1 MLDPAL
7 TRAVRAV
14 AGENVSL
21 VEELKRRK
29 VFKVGA
35 AYLVV
40 AWLAVQAAS
49 IGFPAFDAPPWV
61 LRIFILVALLGF
73 PIALVLAWV
82 FEATPQGVKL
92 DASAAGNKRVMA
104 VAGVLVLLAL
114 GWYFLGAPALRKVD
128 PAPTTAASVPADEH
142 SIAVLPFVNMSTD
155 SAQEFFSDGI
165 AEELL
170 NQLAQFPDLM
180 VAARTSAFQFKGKNL
195 DVADIGRKLNVAHV
209 LEGSV
214 RKEGAR
220 LRITAQ
226 LIKTA
231 TGFHLWSQTYERDAA
246 DVFKVQDE
254 ISTAI
259 AKTLEAKLS
268 GRVEATAPKA
278 ADPAAYDD
286 YLLARS
292 LVARRVGDSLPL
304 AIAAFDRAIARAPDY
319 SPAHSG
325 RAFALA
331 IEPGWSATLPVDVTF
346 PKALADADE
355 AMRLDPGNAEA
366 YMVRGILRSVH
377 EYQQVAADADFDRA
391 LALGSGSVDILN
403 FVGDNFEFTG
413 NLRAAERLKRQAMA
427 RDPLAFVHPMNLTNI
442 LVAQGRFREAIAIGA
457 RALTLGDALFTRHEL
472 FWAYLRLADLDRARE
487 LAAAICAEVGPDA
500 SRCLAVR
507 IALHAL
513 NGDRRAL
520 DLAVDKLAANRATK
534 QAGGWGSNPDASEI
548 ASLFANYVGDMP
560 RATAALRESLP
571 NNADWIAT
579 QALLSGPNGARL
591 PEEVSQDPAWLAV
604 WNDPRLRE
612 AMSVYRVNLAAFRKG
627 E

>member
-1 MLDPAL
+1 M
-7 TRAVRAV
+7 
-14 AGENVSL
+14 SL
-21 VEELKRRK
+21 IAELKRRR
-29 VFKVGA
+29 VFRVAA
-35 AYLVV
+35 AYVVV

-49 IGFPAFDAPPWV
+49 IGFPAFDAPPWAMRV
-61 LRIFILVALLGF
+61 FILVVALGF
-73 PIALVLAWV
+73 PLALVLAWA
-82 FEATPQGVKL
+82 FEITPEGVRL
-92 DASAAGNKRVMA
+92 ESAPVGNKRVYAAAAILAALA
-104 VAGVLVLLAL
+104 V
-114 GWYFLGAPALRKVD
+114 GWYVTQRPAAQTQAD
-128 PAPTTAASVPADEH
+128 PH
-142 SIAVLPFVNMSTD
+142 SIAVLPFVNMSND
-155 SAQEFFSDGI
+155 PAQEFFSDGI

-214 RKEGAR
+214 RKDGAR

-226 LIKTA
+226 LIKSG
-231 TGFHLWSQTYERDAA
+231 TGFHMWSQTFERDAS

-259 AKTLEAKLS
+259 AKTLQAKLG
-268 GRVEATAPKA
+268 GRSTETVAPKT

-304 AIAAFDRAIARAPDY
+304 AIAAFDRAIARDPNY

-377 EYQQVAADADFDRA
+377 HYQQVAADADFDRA
-391 LALGSGSVDILN
+391 LALAPGSVDILN

-413 NLRAAERLKRQAMA
+413 KLRAAERLKRQAMA
-427 RDPLAFVHPMNLTNI
+427 LDPLAFVHPMNLTGI
-442 LVAQGRFREAIAIGA
+442 LSAQGRFREAVAIGEHA
-457 RALTLGDALFTRHEL
+457 ITLGNALYTRYEL
-472 FWAYLRLADLDRARE
+472 FWAHLRLAELDRARD
-487 LAAAICAEVGPDA
+487 LAAAICGEVGPDA

-507 IALHAL
+507 VALNAV
-513 NGDRRAL
+513 NGDRHAL
-520 DLAVDKLAANRATK
+520 DLAADKLAANRAAK
-534 QAGGWGSNPDASEI
+534 PPGGWASNPDASEI
-548 ASLFANYVGDMP
+548 ASVFANYAGDMP
-560 RATAALRESLP
+560 RATAALREALH
-571 NNADWIAT
+571 NNYDWIAT

-591 PEEVSQDPAWLAV
+591 PEEVSQDPEWLAA

-612 AMSVYRVNLAAFRKG
+612 AMAAYRANLAAFRKG

>member
-1 MLDPAL
+1 MSFFD
-7 TRAVRAV
+7 
-14 AGENVSL
+14 
-21 VEELKRRK
+21 ELKRRR
-29 VFKVGA
+29 VFKVAA
-35 AYLVV
+35 AYVVV

-49 IGFPAFDAPPWV
+49 IGFPAFDAPPWAMRV
-61 LRIFILVALLGF
+61 FILVVALGF
-73 PIALVLAWV
+73 PLAVVLAWV
-82 FEATPQGVKL
+82 FDITPEGVRL
-92 DASAAGNKRVMA
+92 ESAPVGNKRVYA
-104 VAGVLVLLAL
+104 AAGILAALAIAWYVAQRPSTQG
-114 GWYFLGAPALRKVD
+114 GE
-128 PAPTTAASVPADEH
+128 ADAH
-142 SIAVLPFVNMSTD
+142 SIAVLPFVNMSND
-155 SAQEFFSDGI
+155 PAQEFFSDGI

-214 RKEGAR
+214 RKDGTR

-226 LIKTA
+226 LIKSG
-231 TGFHLWSQTYERDAA
+231 TGFHLWSQTFERDAS

-268 GRVEATAPKA
+268 GRHAETEAPKT

-292 LVARRVGDSLPL
+292 LLARRVGDSLPL

-331 IEPGWSATLPVDVTF
+331 IEPGWSATLPFDVAYSR
-346 PKALADADE
+346 ALADAGE

-366 YMVRGILRSVH
+366 YMARGILRNAH
-377 EYQQVAADADFDRA
+377 FEQVAAAADFERA
-391 LALGSGSVDILN
+391 LALAPGSVDVLN
-403 FVGDNFEFTG
+403 FAGDNFEFSA

-427 RDPLAFVHPMNLTNI
+427 LDPLAFVHPMNLTDI
-442 LVAQGRFREAIAIGA
+442 LRAQGRFRDAIAVGE
-457 RALTLGDALFTRHEL
+457 RAIALGNGLYTRYEL
-472 FWAYLRLADLDRARE
+472 FWAYLRLAELDHARE
-487 LAAAICAEVGPDA
+487 LATAICAEVGPDA
-500 SRCLAVR
+500 NRCLSVR
-507 IALHAL
+507 VALHAA
-513 NGDRRAL
+513 DRDQPAL
-520 DLAVDKLAANRATK
+520 ALAIDKLSANLAAK
-534 QAGGWGSNPDASEI
+534 QSGGWAGNPGSADA

-560 RATAALRESLP
+560 RATAAVRAALRG
-571 NNADWIAT
+571 NDGWIVMP
-579 QALLSGPNGARL
+579 LLGGPHGAQL
-591 PEEVSQDPAWLAV
+591 PEEVSQDPQWLAV
-604 WNDPRLRE
+604 WNDPKLRE
-612 AMSVYRVNLAAFRKG
+612 TMAAYRANLAAFRKG

>member
-1 MLDPAL
+1 L
-7 TRAVRAV
+7 
-14 AGENVSL
+14 SL
-21 VEELKRRK
+21 IAELKRRR

-49 IGFPAFDAPPWV
+49 IGFPAFDAPPWA

-73 PIALVLAWV
+73 PVALVLAWV
-82 FEATPQGVKL
+82 FETTPEGVKL
-92 DASAAGNKRVMA
+92 DASASGSKRLMA
-104 VAGVLVLLAL
+104 VAFVLVLLAL
-114 GWYFLGAPALRKVD
+114 GWYFFGAPALRSGDSSPVAAAT
-128 PAPTTAASVPADEH
+128 APVADAH
-142 SIAVLPFVNMSTD
+142 SIAVLPFVNMSID
-155 SAQEFFSDGI
+155 PAQEFFSDGI

-231 TGFHLWSQTYERDAA
+231 TGFHLWSQTFERDAS

-268 GRVEATAPKA
+268 GRAAEGAVPKA

-292 LVARRVGDSLPL
+292 LVARRIGDSLPL
-304 AIAAFDRAIARAPDY
+304 AIAAFDRAIAGDPGY
-319 SPAHSG
+319 SLAHSG

-331 IEPGWSATLPVDVTF
+331 IEPGWSASLPVDVTY

-377 EYQQVAADADFDRA
+377 DYQQVAADADFDRA
-391 LALGSGSVDILN
+391 LAVAPGSVDILN

-413 NLRAAERLKRQAMA
+413 RLRAAERLKRQAMA
-427 RDPLAFVHPMNLTNI
+427 LDPLAFVHPMNLTNI
-442 LVAQGRFREAIAIGA
+442 LVAQGRFREAVAIGEHA
-457 RALTLGDALFTRHEL
+457 ITLGNALYTRHEL
-472 FWAYLRLADLDRARE
+472 FWAYLRLAELDHARDQ
-487 LAAAICAEVGPDA
+487 ATAICGEVGADA

-507 IALHAL
+507 IALHVVD
-513 NGDRRAL
+513 GDRHAL
-520 DLAVDKLAANRATK
+520 GLAVDKLAANRGAK
-534 QAGGWGSNPDASEI
+534 QPGGWGATR
-548 ASLFANYVGDMP
+548 MHP
-560 RATAALRESLP
+560 RSPRCSRIMSATCRERRQRCARPCRTTMTGSP
-571 NNADWIAT
+571 RRPCSAVRTARACPRRSARI
-579 QALLSGPNGARL
+579 LSGSPSGTIRGCAR
-591 PEEVSQDPAWLAV
+591 PWPCIARIS
-604 WNDPRLRE
+604 LRS
-612 AMSVYRVNLAAFRKG
+612 ARASRRR
-627 E
+627 

>member
-1 MLDPAL
+1 MRRKRMACFARPSQRLRGRL
-7 TRAVRAV
+7 
-14 AGENVSL
+14 GGGMSL
-21 VEELKRRK
+21 VAELKRRN

-49 IGFPAFDAPPWV
+49 IGFPAFDAPPWAMRV
-61 LRIFILVALLGF
+61 FILVVALGF
-73 PIALVLAWV
+73 PLAVVLAWV
-82 FEATPQGVKL
+82 FDITPEGVRL
-92 DASAAGNKRVMA
+92 ESAPVGNKRV
-104 VAGVLVLLAL
+104 
-114 GWYFLGAPALRKVD
+114 Y
-128 PAPTTAASVPADEH
+128 TTAAIFAVLAIGWYVWRRPLLPTEADAHSV
-142 SIAVLPFVNMSTD
+142 AVLPFVNMSTD
-155 SAQEFFSDGI
+155 PAQEFFSDGI

-170 NQLAQFPDLM
+170 NHLAQSPDLM

-195 DVADIGRKLNVAHV
+195 DVAEIGRKLNVAHV

-231 TGFHLWSQTYERDAA
+231 TGFHLWSQTYERDTA

-268 GRVEATAPKA
+268 GRSADPAAPKT

-304 AIAAFDRAIARAPDY
+304 AIAAFDRAIARDPNF

-355 AMRLDPGNAEA
+355 AMRLDSGNAEA
-366 YMVRGILRSVH
+366 YMVRGILRSVRQY
-377 EYQQVAADADFDRA
+377 EQVAADADFDRA
-391 LALGSGSVDILN
+391 LALAPGSVDILN

-427 RDPLAFVHPMNLTNI
+427 LDPLAFVHPMNLINI
-442 LVAQGRFREAIAIGA
+442 LVAQGRFRDAIAIGE
-457 RALTLGDALFTRHEL
+457 RALTLGNALYTRHEL
-472 FWAYLRLADLDRARE
+472 FWAYLRLAELDHARDM
-487 LAAAICAEVGPDA
+487 ATAICGEIGPGA

-507 IALHAL
+507 VALDAV
-513 NGDRRAL
+513 NGDRQAL
-520 DLAVDKLAANRATK
+520 ELAKDKLAVNRAAK
-534 QAGGWGSNPDASEI
+534 QPGGWGNNPDASEI

-560 RATAALRESLP
+560 RATAAIREALP
-571 NNADWIAT
+571 NSYDWIAT

-591 PEEVSQDPAWLAV
+591 PEEVSQDPEWLAV

-612 AMSVYRVNLAAFRKG
+612 AMAVYRANLAAFRKG

>member
-1 MLDPAL
+1 M
-7 TRAVRAV
+7 
-14 AGENVSL
+14 SL
-21 VEELKRRK
+21 FDELKRRR
-29 VFKVGA
+29 VFRVAA
-35 AYLVV
+35 AYVVV

-49 IGFPAFDAPPWV
+49 IGFPAFDAPPWAM
-61 LRIFILVALLGF
+61 RIFILVVALGF
-73 PIALVLAWV
+73 PLALVLAWA
-82 FEATPQGVKL
+82 FEITPEGVRL
-92 DASAAGNKRVMA
+92 ESAAVGNKRVYA
-104 VAGVLVLLAL
+104 AAGILAALAIAWYVAQR
-114 GWYFLGAPALRKVD
+114 PASH
-128 PAPTTAASVPADEH
+128 TGEADAH
-142 SIAVLPFVNMSTD
+142 SIAVLPFVNMSND
-155 SAQEFFSDGI
+155 PAQEFFSDGI

-214 RKEGAR
+214 RKDGTR

-226 LIKTA
+226 LIKSG
-231 TGFHLWSQTYERDAA
+231 TGFHMWSQTFERDAS

-259 AKTLEAKLS
+259 AKTLEARLS
-268 GRVEATAPKA
+268 GRAAETAAPKS

-304 AIAAFDRAIARAPDY
+304 AIAAFDRAIARDPIY
-319 SPAHSG
+319 SPSHSG
-325 RAFALA
+325 RAFALV
-331 IEPGWSATLPVDVTF
+331 IEAGWSATLSVDVTF

-355 AMRLDPGNAEA
+355 AMRLDPNNAEA
-366 YMVRGILRSVH
+366 YMVRGILRSVRNF
-377 EYQQVAADADFDRA
+377 EQLAANADFDRA
-391 LALGSGSVDILN
+391 LALAPGSVDIMN
-403 FVGDNFEFTG
+403 FAGDNFEFTG
-413 NLRAAERLKRQAMA
+413 KLRAAERLKRQAMA
-427 RDPLAFVHPMNLTNI
+427 LDPLSFVHPMNLTDI
-442 LVAQGRFREAIAIGA
+442 LIAQGRFRDAVAIGEQA
-457 RALTLGDALFTRHEL
+457 ITLGNALYVRHEL
-472 FWAYLRLADLDRARE
+472 LWAYLRLGELDHARDV
-487 LAAAICAEVGPDA
+487 ATAICAEVGSDA

-507 IALHAL
+507 IALHAV

-520 DLAVDKLAANRATK
+520 GLAVDKLAANRATK
-534 QAGGWGSNPDASEI
+534 QSGGWSSNPDGSEI

-560 RATAALRESLP
+560 RATAALRDALE
-571 NNADWIAT
+571 NNYDWIVT

-612 AMSVYRVNLAAFRKG
+612 TMAVYRANLAAFRKG
-627 E
+627 G

>member
-1 MLDPAL
+1 M
-7 TRAVRAV
+7 
-14 AGENVSL
+14 SL
-21 VEELKRRK
+21 VTELKRRR

-49 IGFPAFDAPPWV
+49 IGFPAFDAPPWAMRV
-61 LRIFILVALLGF
+61 FILVAALGF
-73 PIALVLAWV
+73 PLALVLAWV
-82 FEATPQGVKL
+82 FDITPDGVKL
-92 DASAAGNKRVMA
+92 EHAQVGNKRVFA
-104 VAGVLVLLAL
+104 AAAIFAALAI
-114 GWYFLGAPALRKVD
+114 GWYITQRPSSR
-128 PAPTTAASVPADEH
+128 TEADAR
-142 SIAVLPFVNMSTD
+142 SIAVLPFVNMSND
-155 SAQEFFSDGI
+155 SSQEFFSDGI

-214 RKEGAR
+214 RKEGGR

-226 LIKTA
+226 LIKSA
-231 TGFHLWSQTYERDAA
+231 TGFHMWSQTFERDAS

-268 GRVEATAPKA
+268 GRAAETAAAPKT

-304 AIAAFDRAIARAPDY
+304 AIAAFDRAIARDPSY
-319 SPAHSG
+319 SPALSG
-325 RAFALA
+325 RAFTLA
-331 IEPGWSATLPVDVTF
+331 IETGWSATLPTTVAF
-346 PKALADADE
+346 PKARADADE

-366 YMVRGILRSVH
+366 YMVRGILR
-377 EYQQVAADADFDRA
+377 AARFEQAAANADFDRA
-391 LALGSGSVDILN
+391 LALAPGSVDVLN
-403 FVGDNFEFTG
+403 FVGDNFEFIG

-427 RDPLAFVHPMNLTNI
+427 LDPLAFVHPMNLANI
-442 LVAQGRFREAIAIGA
+442 LSGQGRFREAVAIGEHA
-457 RALTLGDALFTRHEL
+457 IPLGNALFTRWEL
-472 FWAYLRLADLDRARE
+472 FWAYLRLAELDHARDF
-487 LAAAICAEVGPDA
+487 AAAICGEVGPDT

-507 IALHAL
+507 IGLYAA
-513 NGDRRAL
+513 NGDQKAL
-520 DLAVDKLAANRATK
+520 GLAIDKLAANRASK
-534 QAGGWGSNPDASEI
+534 QARGWTNNPGASEI
-548 ASLFANYVGDMP
+548 ASVFANYVGDMP
-560 RATAALRESLP
+560 RATAALREALQD
-571 NNADWIAT
+571 NDDWVVT
-579 QALLSGPNGARL
+579 QALLSGPQGARL
-591 PEEVSQDPAWLAV
+591 PEEVSQDPAWLAT
-604 WNDPRLRE
+604 WDDPKLHE
-612 AMSVYRVNLAAFRKG
+612 TMTAYRTNLVAFRRG